1 MRKKQT
7 RKDKAE
13 LTENKEQRKLN
24 EFDKKVSSPKL
35 LDGKIFL

>member
-13 LTENKEQRKLN
+13 FTENKEQRKLD
-24 EFDKKVSSPKL
+24 EFDKKV
-35 LDGKIFL
+35 